1 MANDNGSTLTAKGAT
16 AFVAL
21 GACGFGAISIFVA
34 IATNAGAPLLDV
46 LFWRYMIA
54 ALVLLLVLLRTGG
67 RPDRRGFRVM
77 MTAGLVQSLI
87 AVLSLSALKYISAA
101 TLAFLF
107 YTYPAFV
114 AVLARVRHS
123 EPLTPARLAALA
135 VSLAGI
141 FLMIGAPGGA
151 SLHPMGVALALIS
164 AVMYALYIP
173 MIGGMQ
179 RELTP
184 IVTALYMTAGAA
196 VLLGFAG
203 LARGELIFAMPMAA
217 WSTVLALALLSTAGA
232 FVVFL
237 RGLNVLGPVRTAI
250 VSTVEPFFTAI
261 LGALFLNQPMTGSVL
276 AGGAMIAAAVVLLQR
291 GSTAD
296 PARQTQDDR
305 PKTQDPRRG
314 SD

>member
-1 MANDNGSTLTAKGAT
+1 
-16 AFVAL
+16 
-21 GACGFGAISIFVA
+21 
-34 IATNAGAPLLDV
+34 
-46 LFWRYMIA
+46 
-54 ALVLLLVLLRTGG
+54 
-67 RPDRRGFRVM
+67 M

-123 EPLTPARLAALA
+123 EPLTPARLTALA
-135 VSLAGI
+135 VSLTGI
-141 FLMIGAPGGA
+141 FLMIGAPGGT

-173 MIGGMQ
+173 MVGGMQ

-184 IVTALYMTAGAA
+184 LATALYMTAGAA
-196 VLLGFAG
+196 VFLGFAG
-203 LARGELIFAMPMAA
+203 FARGELIVGLPTAA
-217 WSTVLALALLSTAGA
+217 WSSVVALAVLCTAGA
-232 FVVFL
+232 FFLFL

-261 LGALFLNQPMTGSVL
+261 LGALFLNQPMTPSVL
-276 AGGAMIAAAVVLLQR
+276 AGGALIAGAVILLQR
-291 GSTAD
+291 GANGSTGD
-296 PARQTQDDR
+296 PR
-305 PKTQDPRRG
+305 PKTQDPR
-314 SD
+314 S

>member
-1 MANDNGSTLTAKGAT
+1 M
-16 AFVAL
+16 AL

-34 IATNAGAPLLDV
+34 IATKAGAPLLDV
-46 LFWRYMIA
+46 LYWRYVIA
-54 ALVLLLVLLRTGG
+54 TVVLLAVLLRAGG

-87 AVLSLSALKYISAA
+87 AVLSLSALRYISAG

-123 EPLTPARLAALA
+123 EPLTPARLTALA

-141 FLMIGAPGGA
+141 FLMIGAPGGE
-151 SLHPMGVALALIS
+151 SLHPVGVALALIS

-173 MIGGMQ
+173 MVGAMQ

-184 IVTALYMTAGAA
+184 LATALYMTAGAA
-196 VLLGFAG
+196 VFLGFAG
-203 LARGELIFAMPMAA
+203 LARAELSVVLPAAA
-217 WSTVLALALLSTAGA
+217 WSSVLALGTLSTAGA
-232 FVVFL
+232 FYVFL
-237 RGLNVLGPVRTAI
+237 QGLNVLGPVRTAI

-261 LGALFLNQPMTGSVL
+261 LGAVFLSQPMRGSTI
-276 AGGAMIAAAVVLLQR
+276 AGGALIAAAVVLLQR
-291 GSTAD
+291 KGS
-296 PARQTQDDR
+296 
-305 PKTQDPRRG
+305 RG
-314 SD
+314 KS